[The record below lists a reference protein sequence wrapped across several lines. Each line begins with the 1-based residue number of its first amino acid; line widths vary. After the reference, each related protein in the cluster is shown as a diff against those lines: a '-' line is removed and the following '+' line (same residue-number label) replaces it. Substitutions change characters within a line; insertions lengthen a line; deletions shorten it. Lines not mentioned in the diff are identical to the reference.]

1 MRLDGILTPL
11 KNSSEFIK
19 LRKVIEKDIYPVNI
33 VGFSDSSRAYLMKV
47 LYDELDKPL
56 LVLTYSDVEAKNIY
70 ERSEEHTSELQSR
83 QYLVCRLLLE
93 KKHYVLRLVIISFS

>member
-70 ERSEEHTSELQSR
+70 EDISFYISDTYYFPTKEVVFYNIDRSEEHTSELQS
-83 QYLVCRLLLE
+83 C
-93 KKHYVLRLVIISFS
+93 